1 MKTNGKVACETRLL
15 VYSWVNVNNKANDSA
30 WLEQTLQN
38 TNLNNSDSGKNGV
51 KDGSHWNKS
60 MGLGDRQT
68 SRRKGVILSQPQATT
83 RDG

>member
-1 MKTNGKVACETRLL
+1 MKTNSKVACETRLL
-15 VYSWVNVNNKANDSA
+15 VYSYVNVNKVNDSA
-30 WLEQTLQN
+30 WLEQTLHN
-38 TNLNNSDSGKNGV
+38 TNLNNSDSGKKGV

-68 SRRKGVILSQPQATT
+68 SRRKGVILSQPQTTT